1 MTKPLNQRTIANEL
15 GLSVST
21 VSKALRN
28 HPAINRQTR
37 AQVME
42 VAARLGYR
50 SASRRGIT
58 RFRSA
63 RGGYLSIGMFL
74 PLKVDLEYGHRLP
87 VQTVLA
93 GVSQGAAR
101 HDVALNVHYVPDG
114 DTRQDLPADQQPPS
128 LRAGELA
135 GLLLAYD
142 LSRPLV
148 AQLASLLP
156 CVVLGDGY
164 GGIPVDVVADDA
176 HDAMRQIVE
185 HLVQLGHRN
194 IGFAGVDSR
203 FAWSARRLGAF
214 TAAMAAADL
223 RVPPENILPYALSD
237 EDTRMITGAVER
249 TRAGVTAWVCSQ
261 DWIGYRLYTGLT
273 QAGLRVPEDVS
284 ITGYDAL
291 AAPADCKPLTSISQP
306 LDAMGFAATR
316 RLIERLRYP
325 DEPPIR
331 VQLACRLTVQATT
344 GPAKA

>member
-1 MTKPLNQRTIANEL
+1 RTIANEL

-101 HDVALNVHYVPDG
+101 HDVALNVHYVPAG

-164 GGIPVDVVADDA
+164 GGLPVDSVGDDA

-185 HLVQLGHRN
+185 HLVQLGHRR
-194 IGFAGVDSR
+194 IGFAGTHSQ
-203 FAWSARRLGAF
+203 FAWSRTRLGA
-214 TAAMAAADL
+214 
-223 RVPPENILPYALSD
+223 
-237 EDTRMITGAVER
+237 
-249 TRAGVTAWVCSQ
+249 
-261 DWIGYRLYTGLT
+261 
-273 QAGLRVPEDVS
+273 
-284 ITGYDAL
+284 
-291 AAPADCKPLTSISQP
+291 
-306 LDAMGFAATR
+306 
-316 RLIERLRYP
+316 
-325 DEPPIR
+325 
-331 VQLACRLTVQATT
+331 
-344 GPAKA
+344 